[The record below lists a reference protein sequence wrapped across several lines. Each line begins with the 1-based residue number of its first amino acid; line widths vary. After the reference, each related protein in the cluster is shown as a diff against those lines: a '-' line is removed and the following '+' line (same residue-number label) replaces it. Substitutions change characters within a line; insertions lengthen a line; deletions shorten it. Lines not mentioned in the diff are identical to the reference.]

1 MKKVIGYQVFNGTH
15 GELWIDGDYM
25 AEIQK
30 FSAEVE
36 LKKDEFQFVKH
47 HNTDFKVT
55 GYSCKGSIEMKKVSS
70 YFLSK
75 MSDNMRAGKTTVCQL
90 VASIS
95 DPDAIGSERIVIK
108 DAVFDKLTLMDFEA
122 GKSLDESYDFTFT
135 DWEVLDSA
143 I

>member
-1 MKKVIGYQVFNGTH
+1 M
-15 GELWIDGDYM
+15 
-25 AEIQK
+25 
-30 FSAEVE
+30 
-36 LKKDEFQFVKH
+36 KKDEFQFVKH